1 MAKSSQTDQLET
13 KLNEIFVKNAPAL
26 PKGGKDFLV
35 QYIPYLSLL
44 GGIFSLWS
52 AWNIWHWAHQ
62 ANKYIDAV
70 NQWGAALGVDPV
82 QTSRWSVMLWV
93 SLAILALLGVIY
105 ILAYKPLKDRKKAG
119 WNLLFYAL
127 LIGVAH
133 GIVGIFIDNYG
144 SGFGG
149 FIGSLIG
156 FAIGGY
162 LLFQIRDAYLGKKVA
177 AKTAEKPAVKKS

>member
-1 MAKSSQTDQLET
+1 MAKQTDQLET

-52 AWNIWHWAHQ
+52 AWGIWHWAHQ
-62 ANKYIDAV
+62 ANKYVDVV
-70 NQWGAALGVDPV
+70 NQWGAAFGVDPV
-82 QTSRWSVMLWV
+82 ETSRWSLMLWA
-93 SLAILALLGVIY
+93 SLAILVVLGILYV
-105 ILAYKPLKDRKKAG
+105 LAYKPLKDRKKAG

-127 LIGVAH
+127 IIGVVH

-144 SGFGG
+144 GGFGG
-149 FIGSLIG
+149 FIGSLVG

-162 LLFQIRDAYLGKKVA
+162 LLFQIRDAYLGKKIA
-177 AKTAEKPAVKKS
+177 AKTAEKPVAKKS